1 MIRKQLALRFHAMVF
16 YTDFSLACVTLSFQL
31 LLFLSKAFFESA
43 GYCALPLWPVINS
56 VMEPMAL
63 EIVQVAE
70 CSRTFAFPQR
80 FHGNSLTF
88 SIVGIFI
95 VYPKPT
101 TLQPGEN
108 YVSGHV

>member
-1 MIRKQLALRFHAMVF
+1 MVF

-31 LLFLSKAFFESA
+31 ELFLSKASFESA
-43 GYCALPLWPVINS
+43 AYCALPLWPVINS
-56 VMEPMAL
+56 VMEPMTL
-63 EIVQVAE
+63 EIVHVAE
-70 CSRTFAFPQR
+70 CSQTFAFPQSYI
-80 FHGNSLTF
+80 HGKSLTF

-95 VYPKPT
+95 VYPTPT